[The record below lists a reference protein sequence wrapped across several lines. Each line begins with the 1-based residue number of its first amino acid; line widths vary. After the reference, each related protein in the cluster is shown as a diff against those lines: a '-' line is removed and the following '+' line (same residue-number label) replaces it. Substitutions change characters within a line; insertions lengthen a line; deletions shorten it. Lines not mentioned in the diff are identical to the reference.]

1 MKKILVTGIS
11 GLVGSAVYLHLS
23 RSPERYELY
32 GLDRSR
38 DLSERVFDDR
48 LIDLPDS
55 RYFTCDITDME
66 AVRRAVEG
74 MDVVVHMA
82 ADPSGRSWESLRD
95 NNLIGTYHIFEA
107 SREAGVSRIVAASTI
122 QVSTG
127 DCEHEPYRSIVEGRE
142 EDVPAEVPFVS
153 VDTPGQPR
161 NIYAA
166 SKVWSESLARV
177 YGHSHGVS
185 SLCIRIGWVTGEDSP
200 RSGRADLW
208 CSQRDIA
215 ELVRCCIEADPTLR
229 FGIYYGMSDNDRRWV
244 DLEKMHS
251 ATWAIGLK
259 TAQSAHLNEYICSP
273 FCLIQ
278 IWG

>member
-66 AVRRAVEG
+66 SVRRAVKG

-127 DCEHEPYRSIVEGRE
+127 DCEHEPYRSIAEGRE

-215 ELVRCCIEADPTLR
+215 ELVRCCIEADPALR

-244 DLEKMHS
+244 DLEC
-251 ATWAIGLK
+251 
-259 TAQSAHLNEYICSP
+259 AQRDVGYRPQDGAERALHE
-273 FCLIQ
+273 
-278 IWG
+278 